1 MGNSSLSKSK
11 YENEICA
18 ICNKKIDVKNL
29 LICVR
34 CQVSLHESCYDIA
47 TSINQSYTKC
57 PSCNRIGCI
66 GKFPCF
72 SSKL

>member
-1 MGNSSLSKSK
+1 MGNSSFSKSK

-29 LICVR
+29 MICVR

-47 TSINQSYTKC
+47 TDINQTYTKC
-57 PSCNRIGCI
+57 PCCYRIGSV
-66 GKFPCF
+66 GKFPCMN
-72 SSKL
+72 SRL